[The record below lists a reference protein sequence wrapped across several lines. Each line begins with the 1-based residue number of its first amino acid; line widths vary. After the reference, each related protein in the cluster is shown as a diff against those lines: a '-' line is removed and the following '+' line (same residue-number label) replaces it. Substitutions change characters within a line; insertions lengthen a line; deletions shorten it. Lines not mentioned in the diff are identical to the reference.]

1 MLKMMKYEY
10 RRGIFPLLVVIT
22 ALAAA
27 ELLFVIGIFAEKD
40 LLAGLG
46 ITFLV
51 MGGWA
56 SFMFV
61 LIYGVIIY
69 SQDLKNKTGYM
80 VFMTPISNY
89 KIIGAKLLSIL
100 LTGATLVAFLGLLIV
115 VDYNLLKSHNG
126 GVAGVELVLDD
137 ILGTR

>member
-10 RRGIFPLLVVIT
+10 RRGVFPLLVVIT

-46 ITFLV
+46 IIFLV

-61 LIYGVIIY
+61 LIYGVIIIQSGSEEQDGVYGVYDANFKLQDYRCKAAFNPAHRCDTCGLSWTAY
-69 SQDLKNKTGYM
+69 SC
-80 VFMTPISNY
+80 
-89 KIIGAKLLSIL
+89 
-100 LTGATLVAFLGLLIV
+100 
-115 VDYNLLKSHNG
+115 
-126 GVAGVELVLDD
+126 
-137 ILGTR
+137 